1 LADLEEM
8 LQERRAPEG
17 STSGHFP
24 TLLIEHRLKPT
35 LKFSNGFIHGG
46 CLDITAQAKIQ
57 HYTVVT
63 FCKSLMTVSLH
74 DIEGDAAAYW
84 ISHGLDKE

>member
-1 LADLEEM
+1 
-8 LQERRAPEG
+8 
-17 STSGHFP
+17 
-24 TLLIEHRLKPT
+24 LIEHRLKPT

-46 CLDITAQAKIQ
+46 RPDITAQAKIQ
-57 HYTVVT
+57 RYAGVT

-74 DIEGDAAAYW
+74 DIESDAAAYW